1 MFLKSVSLNFSPQK
15 WILPCPE
22 CVGLHVCL
30 CACGIILLL
39 FFIFLYTQLWC
50 AAAAVAFANFHG
62 KKSTEHSRQPNG
74 LFDYTHIAMGG
85 GEEGTGSKIQWFERK
100 TRKRFASNGIEKN
113 VYYIN
118 LCIRIVFRFPFYCKQ
133 KKTTKSQFSAA
144 LFFCFMMV
152 FIFRLW
158 NVNFLELHGIRVRV
172 SQPFSSFSFS
182 SFRSVSCSTL

>member
-1 MFLKSVSLNFSPQK
+1 MNSSIPRV
-15 WILPCPE
+15 WVCV

-50 AAAAVAFANFHG
+50 AAAAAVAFSNFHG
-62 KKSTEHSRQPNG
+62 KNQLNIHVSPTDC
-74 LFDYTHIAMGG
+74 LTTHTLQWGV
-85 GEEGTGSKIQWFERK
+85 GEEGTGSKIQWFKRK

-133 KKTTKSQFSAA
+133 KRKNNKIPILCRS
-144 LFFCFMMV
+144 FFCFTRLMV
-152 FIFRLW
+152 FIFRVW
-158 NVNFLELHGIRVRV
+158 NVNFLELHGLCVRV
-172 SQPFSSFSFS
+172 SQPFSPFSFS
-182 SFRSVSCSTL
+182 